1 MTKVYT
7 LTGISTGTEA
17 TEKFFNNNKFFFV
30 KRLNNGH
37 FSFVGS
43 NREVLETSTCQHFA
57 KDKDGNIV
65 ISTRNSNI
73 RIAPV
78 INDDKDCCKI
88 NPRSGYGTADV
99 QYLKGL
105 TAGEIA
111 EKFAYA
117 AIKSGYRL
125 LTFRNVHNDK
135 RSTLIMLTLRRGEFF
150 DNNYKFISVMVDINN
165 YEVIGKDA
173 VIRIAGN
180 NFSKKISLAG
190 SPNQINKKI
199 KAILA

>member
-1 MTKVYT
+1 MTVYT
-7 LTGISTGTEA
+7 LTGISTSTEA
-17 TEKFFNNNKFFFV
+17 TEKFFDNNEFFFV
-30 KRLNNGH
+30 KKLNNGH
-37 FSFVGS
+37 FEFIGN
-43 NREVLETSTCQHFA
+43 NREVLETSTCQHFD

-73 RIAPV
+73 RITPV

-99 QYLKGL
+99 QYLKGF

-111 EKFAYA
+111 AKFAYA
-117 AIKSGYRL
+117 AMENGYRL
-125 LTFRNVHNDK
+125 LTFKNVHN
-135 RSTLIMLTLRRGEFF
+135 SGISSLVMLTLRRGEFF

-165 YEVIGKDA
+165 YEFIGKDA

-180 NFSKKISLAG
+180 NFSKKISSAG